1 MELNNISTAEEENI
15 KAGQKYRSEHP
26 QSLGVDATKRAS
38 AQAILEAKRQEVEQA
53 AARFNES

>member
-38 AQAILEAKRQEVEQA
+38 SFRRYWRQ
-53 AARFNES
+53 SGKK